1 MLDCVSSQRER
12 RGAPPGAPE
21 DNQETLVMRPSERPM
36 LPRDPSHLLTAY
48 APPSQD
54 LLELARLEAPDS
66 GGPESL
72 KQTTLHLPP
81 MAPDTPEWTRAA
93 RAMADAFEQCI
104 ERGEVDPLEKAA
116 IERAWFAWTMGGVTP
131 RQVMKVMRLVSH
143 AHRGLFETHRDR
155 LHIAVE
161 DAAVLLFNGLPS
173 VVRSTVPLDRVRR
186 IVQGLTQQ
194 PDAWIAVVEGTVELL
209 GWKDFAQA
217 HAASILRNVIDHE
230 R

>member
-1 MLDCVSSQRER
+1 MLDSVSKQREQ
-12 RGAPPGAPE
+12 GAVPRPTSDE
-21 DNQETLVMRPSERPM
+21 NQPTIVMDRRPM
-36 LPRDPSHLLTAY
+36 MPQDPSNLLTAY

-54 LLELARLEAPDS
+54 LLELARVEVPDS
-66 GGPESL
+66 GGPDSL
-72 KQTTLHLPP
+72 RQTTVQLPP
-81 MAPDTPEWTRAA
+81 MAPNTPEWVRAA

-104 ERGEVDPLEKAA
+104 ERGEVDPLERAA

-131 RQVMKVMRLVSH
+131 RQVMRVMRLVSH
-143 AHRGLFETHRDR
+143 AHRGLTETHRDR
-155 LHIAVE
+155 LHLAIE
-161 DAAVLLFNGLPS
+161 DAALLLYNGLPS

-194 PDAWIAVVEGTVELL
+194 ADAWIAVVEGTVELL

-217 HAASILRNVIDHE
+217 HAASILRNVIDRE